1 MKAAGTAQNG
11 KYRIVAE
18 INMIPF
24 IDIALVLLIIF
35 MVMTPFLVRAQINVN
50 LPEASQIQSEPE
62 RTDAVTVQV
71 EKNGT
76 ISIDGRRVPRDGVAD
91 LLKRLLH
98 QPLTQPLIIEA
109 DRDVAFQ
116 HVVVVLDA
124 GKKIGATKLAVC
136 VKPENLR
143 RGAGRP

>member
-1 MKAAGTAQNG
+1 MKAPGPAQNG

-35 MVMTPFLVRAQINVN
+35 MVMTPFLIRAQINVN
-50 LPEASQIQSEPE
+50 LPEASQVQSEPD
-62 RTDAVTVQV
+62 RADAVTVQV

-76 ISIDGRRVPRDGVAD
+76 LSVDGKRVPREGLAD
-91 LLKRLLH
+91 SLKRLLH
-98 QPLTQPLIIEA
+98 HPLTQPVIIEA
-109 DRDVAFQ
+109 DRDVPFQ

-124 GKKIGATKLAVC
+124 GKKIGASKLAVC
-136 VKPENLR
+136 VKPENNR

>member
-1 MKAAGTAQNG
+1 MKGPESAKSA

-24 IDIALVLLIIF
+24 IDITLVLLIIF
-35 MVMTPFLVRAQINVN
+35 MVMTPFLIRAQINVN
-50 LPEASQIQSEPE
+50 LPEASQIQSEPD
-62 RTDAVTVQV
+62 RSDAVTVQV
-71 EKNGT
+71 EKSGA
-76 ISIDGRRVPRDGVAD
+76 ISIDGKRVQREGVAD
-91 LLKRLLH
+91 SLRRLLH
-98 QPLTQPLIIEA
+98 HPLAQPVIIEA

-136 VKPENLR
+136 VRPEDHR
-143 RGAGRP
+143 RGSGRP